1 MLKSKPSQ
9 GVVQLAGMKNGELF
23 LHFTRGVFG
32 KKVHLTG
39 MISWNKLCPSSV
51 IFFIASIHNVIPL

>member
-23 LHFTRGVFG
+23 LHFRRGALAR
-32 KKVHLTG
+32 K
-39 MISWNKLCPSSV
+39 I
-51 IFFIASIHNVIPL
+51 I